1 MLASHYFVKEYTLYN
16 LYKKK
21 NNACIVFLFYY
32 LFYTRSYMKK
42 SFLFLFLACIMPV
55 TTFAQSSNIGI
66 VTGIWFSED
75 VFFSGDPIRIY
86 TAVQNNSGED
96 IEGDVE
102 FFDNDISIGK
112 KDFTAPNS
120 RVVEVWLD
128 TTVTKGQHDYSV
140 TFTEAQINKSGEV
153 PKTITPRSIK
163 SSDTIIVDN
172 DSDGDNIG
180 DTEDLDDDNDGFSDI
195 EEITKGSDP
204 LDKNSIPLQENIDMN
219 TTRSDLD
226 SNSFVNDVLAIF
238 KSENNTSLGN
248 NSEILSDVD
257 RELLLIEKP
266 NFIQNIENSYP
277 AIERVTTPLNSFQN
291 NIIPIIITE
300 RKKVIDKI
308 QPESI
313 TNKVLQQG
321 IETNIDAL
329 VEYDHGLVGWQ
340 YWMWSIYSWILLGIQ
355 WISSS
360 LISMILLIFI
370 GIHLFLKLLFRIF
383 RPKN

>member
-1 MLASHYFVKEYTLYN
+1 
-16 LYKKK
+16 
-21 NNACIVFLFYY
+21 
-32 LFYTRSYMKK
+32 MKK

-55 TTFAQSSNIGI
+55 TMFAQSSNIGI

-128 TTVTKGQHDYSV
+128 TTVTKGKHNYSV

-226 SNSFVNDVLAIF
+226 SNSFVMMFSQFSNL
-238 KSENNTSLGN
+238 K
-248 NSEILSDVD
+248 
-257 RELLLIEKP
+257 
-266 NFIQNIENSYP
+266 
-277 AIERVTTPLNSFQN
+277 
-291 NIIPIIITE
+291 II
-300 RKKVIDKI
+300 
-308 QPESI
+308 
-313 TNKVLQQG
+313 
-321 IETNIDAL
+321 
-329 VEYDHGLVGWQ
+329 H
-340 YWMWSIYSWILLGIQ
+340 
-355 WISSS
+355 
-360 LISMILLIFI
+360 
-370 GIHLFLKLLFRIF
+370 H
-383 RPKN
+383 